1 MHAFS
6 ENHILGFKRPLGQ
19 IFAQHNFFERHIFAQ
34 HTFAQLT
41 PKITFLRLESL
52 AGCPK
57 GRNRMETTTGDIT
70 DVFYQK
76 ELEVIGVAG
85 GRAELGKLLISNR
98 GLVPLNSFN
107 SGNRD
112 SGGTEKC

>member
-1 MHAFS
+1 MAAFARFFRKS
-6 ENHILGFKRPLGQ
+6 HFGVELPLGQ
-19 IFAQHNFFERHIFAQ
+19 IFGQHIFERHTFAQHNFGQ
-34 HTFAQLT
+34 HTFAQHT

-85 GRAELGKLLISNR
+85 GRGELGKLLISNR
-98 GLVPLNSFN
+98 GLVPLN
-107 SGNRD
+107 
-112 SGGTEKC
+112 